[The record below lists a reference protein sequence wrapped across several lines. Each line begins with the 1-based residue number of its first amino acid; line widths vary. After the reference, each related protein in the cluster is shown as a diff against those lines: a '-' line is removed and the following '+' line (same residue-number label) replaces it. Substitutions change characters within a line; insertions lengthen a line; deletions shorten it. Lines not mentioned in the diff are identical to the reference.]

1 MSAYRAERHF
11 RQLLHHVAWLSAEG
25 LRIESPL
32 RRPRKGAETRT
43 LTNRLLELRQLL
55 KLLRPVLDQLLNLLQ
70 LPGQELDDLLE
81 LLQLLQLHRHQL
93 L

>member
-1 MSAYRAERHF
+1 M
-11 RQLLHHVAWLSAEG
+11 AWLSAEG

-32 RRPRKGAETRT
+32 RPRKSAETGI

-55 KLLRPVLDQLLNLLQ
+55 KLLRHVLDQLLNLLQ
-70 LPGQELDDLLE
+70 LPGQELDDLLQ
-81 LLQLLQLHRHQL
+81 LLQFLQLHRHQL